1 MKNIVLLFLALLI
14 LISLSACDK
23 NPPDESQSASTSL
36 LEASSQETTS
46 EEASSGESSE
56 VTQSDTSIPTDPDTG
71 LPIYVPGS
79 IKLYEYDKE
88 IWPNGKPYRDCWY
101 MDPANFRLGQTKEER
116 QYFIN
121 HAERDPER
129 MLCVQYIEYFN
140 VPKEVFVA
148 GVERLREYYIDLGAD
163 MSFEEAELPNADI
176 LYTFDDEIINH
187 YYRYE

>member
-1 MKNIVLLFLALLI
+1 MKNIVLLFLALLM
-14 LISLSACDK
+14 LISLSACKEKPTEESKDTESSLSELSGDDLSSDK
-23 NPPDESQSASTSL
+23 
-36 LEASSQETTS
+36 
-46 EEASSGESSE
+46 SSGDETSGN
-56 VTQSDTSIPTDPDTG
+56 TQSDTSIPTDPDTG